1 VPQIYEAEN
10 IAYRA
15 LKAAKTLLMIDFL
28 KQLMREVLLLTAS
41 DWQFLITTGGA
52 VDYAKERFAFH
63 LANVMDLASAI
74 LNKEPFDE
82 ERLMDL
88 QDRDS
93 LFYFLSPEL
102 VDLG

>member
-1 VPQIYEAEN
+1 
-10 IAYRA
+10 
-15 LKAAKTLLMIDFL
+15 
-28 KQLMREVLLLTAS
+28 LLTAS
-41 DWQFLITTGGA
+41 DWQFLITTA
-52 VDYAKERFAFH
+52 VLWIMQRTFAFH